1 MLEGF
6 EDSGC
11 GLGELGLSSEVVA
24 VEVDGDVLEGFEG
37 ADDAFD
43 ADPGGLLEVAGYG
56 QGGHDHGQVGP
67 GGVSGVVED
76 GAGPQVVLAH
86 RRRTARAC
94 HSSW

>member
-11 GLGELGLSSEVVA
+11 GLGELGLSGDVVA

-43 ADPGGLLEVAGYG
+43 AGPGGVLEVAG
-56 QGGHDHGQVGP
+56 
-67 GGVSGVVED
+67 
-76 GAGPQVVLAH
+76 
-86 RRRTARAC
+86 
-94 HSSW
+94 

>member
-1 MLEGF
+1 M
-6 EDSGC
+6 
-11 GLGELGLSSEVVA
+11 VA

-43 ADPGGLLEVAGYG
+43 ADPGGVLEVAGYG
-56 QGGHDHGQVGP
+56 QGGHHHGQMSLD
-67 GGVSGVVED
+67 GVSGVVED
-76 GAGPQVVLAH
+76 RAGSQVVLAH